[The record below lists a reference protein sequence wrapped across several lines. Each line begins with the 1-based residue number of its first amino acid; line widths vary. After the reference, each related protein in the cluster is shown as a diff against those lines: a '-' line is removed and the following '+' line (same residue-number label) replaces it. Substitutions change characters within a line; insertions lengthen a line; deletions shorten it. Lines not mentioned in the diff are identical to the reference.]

1 MSDMEKTL
9 MAFLVIAAL
18 GVVALIGTII
28 VKEEDIQRYKAI
40 LDVSCQR
47 YYNPA
52 QCKAGIKTLMNMPPD
67 DIRNYKNI

>member
-9 MAFLVIAAL
+9 IAFLVIAAL

-47 YYNPA
+47 YYNPT

>member
-9 MAFLVIAAL
+9 IAFLVIAAL
-18 GVVALIGTII
+18 GIVALIGTII
-28 VKEEDIQRYKAI
+28 AKEEAIKRYDAI

-52 QCKAGIKTLMNMPPD
+52 QCRAGMKALMNMSPA
-67 DIRNYKNI
+67 DIRNYKDI

>member
-9 MAFLVIAAL
+9 IAFLVIAIA
-18 GVVALIGTII
+18 GVIALIGTII
-28 VKEEDIQRYKAI
+28 VKEEEIQKYKAI

-67 DIRNYKNI
+67 DIRNYKDI

>member
-1 MSDMEKTL
+1 MSDKEKTL
-9 MAFLVIAAL
+9 IAFLVIAIA
-18 GVVALIGTII
+18 GVIALIGTII
-28 VKEEDIQRYKAI
+28 VKEEEIQKYKAI

-67 DIRNYKNI
+67 DIRNYKGI